1 MKTHFNVSDQELTAA
16 TGGFVQSSPVIE
28 EIGREISKGLKN
40 FGEKFM
46 KALKDYPVTTGPL
59 Y

>member
-1 MKTHFNVSDQELTAA
+1 MNTHFNVSDQELTVA

-28 EIGREISKGLKN
+28 EIGREIGKGLKN
-40 FGEKFM
+40 FGEKFL
-46 KALKDYPVTTGPL
+46 KALKDYPATTGPL